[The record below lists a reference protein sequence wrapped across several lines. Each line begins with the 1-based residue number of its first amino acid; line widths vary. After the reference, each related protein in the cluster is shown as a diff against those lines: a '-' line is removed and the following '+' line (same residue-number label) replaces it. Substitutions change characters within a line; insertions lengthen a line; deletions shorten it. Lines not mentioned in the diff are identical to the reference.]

1 MSRWV
6 RSSVSG
12 RVSARVGSETA
23 SACRGS
29 RPPAAA
35 ASGACAA
42 DRCSAPNRVGTS
54 TQMSGGHAEYMLA
67 FADATMLLPEGISY
81 EQAAP
86 IFCAGYT
93 VWSGLRW
100 ADPKPGERVAVVG
113 IGGLGHL
120 AVQYAKAAGF
130 ETIAV
135 SHSPD
140 KDRLIR
146 ELGAD
151 AIVRDGESLGKAGG
165 ADVVL
170 GTSNSADAMADAIKG
185 LRPDGR
191 LVVMGFEP
199 KPLPLSIGDL
209 IMRRI
214 RVLGSQQNGREYL
227 YEALKFVAEGKVKV
241 LAETYALTD
250 IAPGLR
256 PGRGGA
262 GPLSGRGHWLTLC
275 QRRSRIDRKRTLP
288 D

>member
-1 MSRWV
+1 M
-6 RSSVSG
+6 
-12 RVSARVGSETA
+12 
-23 SACRGS
+23 
-29 RPPAAA
+29 
-35 ASGACAA
+35 
-42 DRCSAPNRVGTS
+42 
-54 TQMSGGHAEYMLA
+54 
-67 FADATMLLPEGISY
+67 
-81 EQAAP
+81 
-86 IFCAGYT
+86 
-93 VWSGLRW
+93 
-100 ADPKPGERVAVVG
+100 
-113 IGGLGHL
+113 

-151 AIVRDGESLGKAGG
+151 AVVRDGEGLSNAGG

-170 GTSNSADAMADAIKG
+170 GTSNSADATADAVNG

-227 YEALKFVAEGKVKV
+227 YEALQFVAKGRVKV
-241 LAETYALTD
+241 LAETYPLAE
-250 IAPGLR
+250 I
-256 PGRGGA
+256 GRAYERVEA
-262 GPLSGRGHWLTLC
+262 GQVRFRAVVTS
-275 QRRSRIDRKRTLP
+275 
-288 D
+288 

>member
-1 MSRWV
+1 M
-6 RSSVSG
+6 
-12 RVSARVGSETA
+12 
-23 SACRGS
+23 
-29 RPPAAA
+29 
-35 ASGACAA
+35 
-42 DRCSAPNRVGTS
+42 
-54 TQMSGGHAEYMLA
+54 
-67 FADATMLLPEGISY
+67 
-81 EQAAP
+81 
-86 IFCAGYT
+86 
-93 VWSGLRW
+93 
-100 ADPKPGERVAVVG
+100 
-113 IGGLGHL
+113 

-151 AIVRDGESLGKAGG
+151 AVVRDGEGLSNAGG

-170 GTSNSADAMADAIKG
+170 GTSNSADATADAVNG

-227 YEALKFVAEGKVKV
+227 YEALQFVAKGRVKV
-241 LAETYALTD
+241 LAETYPLAE
-250 IAPGLR
+250 I
-256 PGRGGA
+256 GRAYEKVEA
-262 GPLSGRGHWLTLC
+262 GQVRFRAVVTS
-275 QRRSRIDRKRTLP
+275 
-288 D
+288 